1 MHYTYIIYYIDSVY
15 TYVVFVQIDKYIY
28 TRVCGHVQTH
38 RDVLETICIT
48 HRCWGLRPRQ
58 AGASW
63 SESLFCFG
71 HLNHPSEPPALSLRM
86 PLPLNSGRLYEAR
99 QRLYCINE

>member
-28 TRVCGHVQTH
+28 TRVCGHVQIH
-38 RDVLETICIT
+38 RDVLETVCTT
-48 HRCWGLRPRQ
+48 HRCWGPRLRQ

-71 HLNHPSEPPALSLRM
+71 YHPSELPALSLRM
-86 PLPLNSGRLYEAR
+86 PLPLIYEAL
-99 QRLYCINE
+99 QHLYCINEYIAG